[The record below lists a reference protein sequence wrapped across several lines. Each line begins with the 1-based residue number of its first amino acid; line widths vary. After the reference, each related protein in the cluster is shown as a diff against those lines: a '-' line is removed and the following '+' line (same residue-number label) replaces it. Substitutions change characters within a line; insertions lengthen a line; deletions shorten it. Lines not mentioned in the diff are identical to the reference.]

1 MSADLTVAVAGGG
14 RLGFRTAQLLHDRG
28 HKVVIVERDHGR
40 CKQLNDAW
48 IGTVIEGDA
57 SRPDV
62 LTQVDPDRCDTLAAM
77 TGDPATNAG
86 ICLAADRMTDV
97 HTVMR
102 VDDADAV
109 EAYEGVADRVLYP
122 TDTAARTVANELV
135 GGGVRSV
142 EAVTADLEILEIEVA
157 ENAPVAGK
165 RLESVGFPEGT
176 LIIAD
181 ADGGH
186 VSGAETVL
194 DAGNRYLVA
203 TEAGVKR
210 EVLNLLRG

>member
-1 MSADLTVAVAGGG
+1 MNTDMTVAIAGGG
-14 RLGFRTAQLLHDRG
+14 RLGRRTAQLLYDRG
-28 HKVVIVERDHGR
+28 HKVVIIERDHAQ
-40 CKQLNDAW
+40 CKRLNDAW

-62 LTQVDPDRCDTLAAM
+62 LQQADPDRCDTLAAL

-86 ICLAADRMTDV
+86 ICLAAERATDV

-102 VDDADAV
+102 VDDPEGV
-109 EAYEGVADRVLYP
+109 EAYAEVADRVLYP

-135 GGGVRSV
+135 GTGVRSV

-157 ENAPVAGK
+157 TSAPVAGE
-165 RLESVGFPEGT
+165 RLADVRFPRGS

-181 ADGGH
+181 ADGAH
-186 VSGAETVL
+186 VSDGDTVL

-203 TEAGVKR
+203 VESGVKG
-210 EVLNLLRG
+210 ELLNLLRG